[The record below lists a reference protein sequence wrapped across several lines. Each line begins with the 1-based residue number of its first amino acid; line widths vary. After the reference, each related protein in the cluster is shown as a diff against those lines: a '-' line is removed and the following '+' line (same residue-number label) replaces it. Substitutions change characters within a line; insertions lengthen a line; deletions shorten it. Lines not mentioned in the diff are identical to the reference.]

1 MNSKE
6 IIQAIKAVLAHNS
19 HENIEKLAKAAGL
32 RLAPLPLLD
41 EEIEQILFFSSLS
54 DEGERFNPLKFEKII
69 AALKRQNIPLLLDEE
84 GGRFAKQMGAE
95 AVYYPTEEGQS
106 GFFAFPKNPTR
117 TQVIEELLHYGQ
129 HRRVK
134 FKSVSWQEIVK
145 FELEAQQKLL
155 EIGAKLNWSDNEL
168 MQIIR
173 AMRQWQQEYG
183 KLQRSNHANKN

>member
-1 MNSKE
+1 MNSKA
-6 IIQAIKAVLAHNS
+6 ILQAMKALML
-19 HENIEKLAKAAGL
+19 ENTRENAEKLATLAGL
-32 RLAPLPLLD
+32 RLLPPPLLD

-54 DEGERFNPLKFEKII
+54 DEGETFNPIKFEKII
-69 AALKRQNIPLLLDEE
+69 AALKRQNVPFLLGEE
-84 GGRFAKQMGAE
+84 GGRFAQQMGAE

-106 GFFAFPKNPTR
+106 GFFAFPQNPTR

-134 FKSVSWQEIVK
+134 FKSVSWEEIVK

-155 EIGAKLNWSDNEL
+155 EIGAKLNWSDVEL

-173 AMRQWQQEYG
+173 AMRQWQQEYD
-183 KLQRSNHANKN
+183 KLQEKGNANKN

>member
-1 MNSKE
+1 MSNKQ
-6 IIQAIKAVLAHNS
+6 ILQAIRALLTNNS
-19 HENIEKLAKAAGL
+19 RDNAEKLAKLVGL
-32 RLAPLPLLD
+32 RLLPPPLLD

-54 DEGERFNPLKFEKII
+54 DEGEIFNPLKFEKII
-69 AALKRQNIPLLLDEE
+69 AALKRQNVPLLLGEE
-84 GGRFAKQMGAE
+84 GGRFAQQMGAE

-106 GFFAFPKNPTR
+106 GFFAFPQNPTR

-155 EIGAKLNWSDNEL
+155 EIGAKLNWSDSEL

-173 AMRQWQQEYG
+173 AMRQWQQEYD
-183 KLQRSNHANKN
+183 KLQESNHANKN